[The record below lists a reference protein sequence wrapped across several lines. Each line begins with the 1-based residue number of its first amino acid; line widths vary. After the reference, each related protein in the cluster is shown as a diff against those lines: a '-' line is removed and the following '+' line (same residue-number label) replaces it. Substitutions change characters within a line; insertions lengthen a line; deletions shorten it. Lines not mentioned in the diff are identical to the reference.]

1 MEGWI
6 WWKKDQRLKNEGY
19 ILLAPSLESPL
30 FSNFY
35 CRVISLFIASCTCT
49 YFEVVQENKT
59 ENGHASFHAK
69 PAPFYNFAKLAF
81 LLMRYTIMHFS
92 REGCSVL
99 GKVRSSFFVKYY
111 VVVIQNQD

>member
-1 MEGWI
+1 MRVIYYIRECN
-6 WWKKDQRLKNEGY
+6 RESHPFLKY
-19 ILLAPSLESPL
+19 
-30 FSNFY
+30 FY

-59 ENGHASFHAK
+59 ENGHGSFLAK
-69 PAPFYNFAKLAF
+69 PAPFYNFAKLAI